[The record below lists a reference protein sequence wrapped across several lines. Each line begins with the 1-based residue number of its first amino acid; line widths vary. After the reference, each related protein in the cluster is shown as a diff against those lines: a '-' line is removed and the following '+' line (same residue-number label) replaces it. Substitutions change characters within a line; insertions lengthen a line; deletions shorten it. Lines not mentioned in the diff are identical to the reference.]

1 MANAEID
8 RLQIQVDYEAG
19 QSANGITQLT
29 QALNGL
35 QTIIS
40 PSASKLTTFSNGLK
54 KMNAEMASLQTADLQ
69 SFNKNIS
76 TLSTSLKPLT
86 ELGTNRL
93 GSFVKQLKQIPEVS
107 KELDVATIDDFT
119 KKIEKLTTAMIPLA
133 NQMAKVTAGFSSLPS
148 KVSKASSNVNK
159 YLASNN
165 LSSLGTAGK
174 LFNVGIFVH
183 SAVQAGRALAPLIK
197 ESNAYVENLNLFTV
211 AMGEAS
217 EQAKEWTETFSNAL
231 GLDVSQVQRYMG
243 VFQMLGTGFGLSN
256 DMASLM
262 SENLT
267 QLTYDI
273 SSFYNIPIE
282 ESATK
287 LQSALAGELEPV
299 RRLGYALDQ
308 ATLKQIAYNN
318 GIEKSFTAMT
328 QAEKAQLRYIALLT
342 QNEQVQ
348 GDMARTLIT
357 PANSLRI
364 LSQQFTLL
372 ARSVGNIFI
381 PILMKI
387 LPVAIAVTKAIRM
400 IADAIAS
407 LFGFEIPEIDY
418 SGIQNLGTAVEDVGD
433 SVSGTGKQISKQL
446 AKFDELNNLTT
457 NAGAGGGAGA
467 GIDTS
472 GFELDLPTYD
482 ALESLSKQMDD
493 LTDKVLKFFGITKD
507 AFGNLSWS
515 FGDMDTKAKLL
526 VGTVGLLVG
535 AKILGKLVAII
546 GTITKGYSKLKKV
559 TSAIFGTSLMKKYT
573 NAITKTTTLA
583 DGTTKTTLAFGNL
596 LKVSL
601 KIGSAIGGVVLAYKG
616 LQQMLSI
623 TREDT
628 ESAKDGFLNLNTAQE
643 KAMVSLGEFTAGGAL
658 IGTAIAPGIGTAI
671 GAIVGSL
678 GSLVASMLNVKKVA
692 QEEFNEELFGNIE
705 ISSEHLQALSQ
716 GITQSFSQQATA
728 LSEFISNIN
737 SASEQAR
744 ASITDLDQLIYS
756 YSVLGEEISGVTT
769 QDLLGSVQKATQDAQ
784 TLITESSNGI
794 IKTLTAQWAKS
805 TELTQDEQ
813 KEIISILNDSK
824 ATKSAKVKEIENNIT
839 KILEKTTQ
847 ERRSLTQQEI
857 EDIQNYY
864 EELAKLTSNELA
876 ETGNEILALT
886 SMLSDENASF
896 TKESLEQINKTLEET
911 GEKGTQLIKDAYNN
925 RLAIARQTAQETYDL
940 AIANNKSE
948 LEARQEYNKV
958 YQALYEDAGAQEL
971 KDREYLNQL
980 LTDADDAYN
989 KQLYSQRDKWNRE
1002 YVFAESGYQREIA
1015 KAKLDAYD
1023 QFIKDELGYLE
1034 EYKTNATTGGT
1045 EAGKKI
1051 SDAFYNGIYW
1061 TMPKIPSINVGT
1073 VGTDAGTK
1081 MGNQL
1086 FSGMQSALTYRKLNL
1101 SALTQ
1106 FNNSQKTDYGSITF
1120 RTYATGGLPDVGEF
1134 FMARESG
1141 PELVGRIGNKNA
1153 VANND
1158 QIVEGI
1164 SAGVYNA
1171 MVSAGTNNNTD
1182 VTVVLSNKTI
1192 RNTFTNGVR
1201 SENNR
1206 YGRAVVEV

>member
-1 MANAEID
+1 
-8 RLQIQVDYEAG
+8 
-19 QSANGITQLT
+19 
-29 QALNGL
+29 
-35 QTIIS
+35 
-40 PSASKLTTFSNGLK
+40 
-54 KMNAEMASLQTADLQ
+54 
-69 SFNKNIS
+69 
-76 TLSTSLKPLT
+76 
-86 ELGTNRL
+86 
-93 GSFVKQLKQIPEVS
+93 
-107 KELDVATIDDFT
+107 
-119 KKIEKLTTAMIPLA
+119 
-133 NQMAKVTAGFSSLPS
+133 
-148 KVSKASSNVNK
+148 
-159 YLASNN
+159 
-165 LSSLGTAGK
+165 
-174 LFNVGIFVH
+174 
-183 SAVQAGRALAPLIK
+183 
-197 ESNAYVENLNLFTV
+197 
-211 AMGEAS
+211 
-217 EQAKEWTETFSNAL
+217 
-231 GLDVSQVQRYMG
+231 
-243 VFQMLGTGFGLSN
+243 
-256 DMASLM
+256 
-262 SENLT
+262 
-267 QLTYDI
+267 
-273 SSFYNIPIE
+273 
-282 ESATK
+282 
-287 LQSALAGELEPV
+287 
-299 RRLGYALDQ
+299 
-308 ATLKQIAYNN
+308 
-318 GIEKSFTAMT
+318 MT

-348 GDMARTLIT
+348 GDMARTIIT
-357 PANSLRI
+357 PANALRI
-364 LSQQFTLL
+364 LGQQFTLL

-381 PILMKI
+381 PIMMKI
-387 LPVAIAVTKAIRM
+387 LPVAIAVTKAIRL
-400 IADAIAS
+400 IANSIAS

-446 AKFDELNNLTT
+446 AKFDELNNLTS
-457 NAGAGGGAGA
+457 NAGAGGGTGAGA

-472 GFELDLPTYD
+472 GFDLELPGYD

-526 VGTVGLLVG
+526 VGTIGLLVG
-535 AKILGKLVAII
+535 AKILGKLISVVRAI
-546 GTITKGYSKLKKV
+546 TTGYNKLKKV
-559 TSAIFGTSLMKKYT
+559 TQAIFGTSLMKKYT
-573 NAITKTTTLA
+573 NAITKTTVLA

-601 KIGSAIGGVVLAYKG
+601 KIGSAVGGVVLAYKG
-616 LQQMLSI
+616 LQKMLSI

-628 ESAKDGFLNLNTAQE
+628 ESAQDSFLKLNNAQE
-643 KAMVSLGEFTAGGAL
+643 KALVSLGEFTAGGAL
-658 IGTAIAPGIGTAI
+658 IGTAVAPGIGTAI

-692 QEEFNEELFGNIE
+692 QEEFNEELFGNVQ
-705 ISSEHLQALSQ
+705 ISSEHLEALSQ

-728 LSEFISNIN
+728 LREFISNIN

-794 IKTLTAQWAKS
+794 IQTLTAQWAKS

-824 ATKSAKVKEIENNIT
+824 STKSAKVKEIENNIT
-839 KILEKTTQ
+839 KILEKAKQ

-886 SMLSDENASF
+886 SMLSDENASLS
-896 TKESLEQINKTLEET
+896 KESLEQINKTLKEA
-911 GEKGTQLIKDAYNN
+911 GEKGTQLIKDNYNN
-925 RLAIARQTAQETYDL
+925 RLAIAKQTAQEAYDL

-948 LEARQEYNKV
+948 LEARQEYNRI
-958 YQALYEDAGAQEL
+958 YEALYTDAGAQER
-971 KDREYLNQL
+971 KERERLNQL
-980 LTDADDAYN
+980 LTDADKTYN
-989 KQLYSQRDKWNRE
+989 QRLYNQRNKWNRE

-1061 TMPKIPSINVGT
+1061 TMPEIPSINVGT
-1073 VGTDAGTK
+1073 VGKDAGTK
-1081 MGNQL
+1081 IGNQL
-1086 FSGMQSALTYRKLNL
+1086 FSGMKSALTYRKLNL

-1171 MVSAGTNNNTD
+1171 MISAGTNGNTD

-1192 RNTFTNGVR
+1192 RNTFTNGIR